1 MNSITEGNAQHDH
14 VAQGEMAHRRTRASR
29 FRWPVIYVISL
40 ATVVGSLFLL
50 VPNGANLALP
60 VLFIGLMAL
69 HHLPGLSHHGG
80 HGSGHGQATKDAD
93 DGIAGGDPPQR

>member
-1 MNSITEGNAQHDH
+1 
-14 VAQGEMAHRRTRASR
+14 MAHRRTRASR
-29 FRWPVIYVISL
+29 FRWPLIYVISL
-40 ATVVGSLFLL
+40 AAVVGSLFLL

-60 VLFIGLMAL
+60 VLFVGLMAL